1 MNPTLPIT
9 IEEFKSYFCQ
19 DKGFEFQPYVT
30 WKKTVFD
37 TGDYALL
44 NNVFYVSTKDMNVS
58 SPDSEESGF
67 EKLTSLYEQ
76 GVVVPEGSIV
86 YHNGFYFK
94 ALSETGSEP
103 KKGQDWSVIT
113 EEELNAL
120 FPNYRRWSTPV
131 AYKTGDK
138 VIAMVNYKLGVYVSG
153 IEENYYNPSN
163 PLVEANPYP
172 IEAWTLDET
181 QEVDWIL
188 DSDILRAMGEA
199 AFKFNAGLVPNE
211 EKRKIIALY
220 LTAFFVAYDRQMANA
235 GLNSSSSSGP
245 VRSRTVGKMSVSYM
259 ESKLFEKH
267 PSYEFFARNQYGIKA
282 FNLLLP
288 YLRGNVLVLNGRP
301 TSE

>member
-30 WKKTVFD
+30 WNKTVFD

-44 NNVFYVSTKDMNVS
+44 NNVFYMSTKDMNVA

-76 GVVVPEGSIV
+76 GVVVQAGSIV

-94 ALSETGSEP
+94 ALSETESEP
-103 KKGQDWSVIT
+103 KKGNDWSVVT
-113 EEELNAL
+113 EEELSTL
-120 FPNYRRWSTPV
+120 FPNYRQWSKPV

-163 PLVEANPYP
+163 PLVEANPHP

-199 AFKFNAGLVPNE
+199 AFKFNSGLVPNE

>member
-30 WKKTVFD
+30 WNKTVFD

-44 NNVFYVSTKDMNVS
+44 NNVFYMSTKDMNVA

-76 GVVVPEGSIV
+76 GVVVPAGSIV

-94 ALSETGSEP
+94 ALSETESEP
-103 KKGQDWSVIT
+103 KKGNDWSVVT
-113 EEELNAL
+113 EEELSTL
-120 FPNYRRWSTPV
+120 FPNYRQWSKPV

-163 PLVEANPYP
+163 PLVEANPHP

-199 AFKFNAGLVPNE
+199 AFKFNSGLVPNE

-220 LTAFFVAYDRQMANA
+220 LTAFFVAYDRQMANS

>member
-1 MNPTLPIT
+1 MKQTLPIT

-44 NNVFYVSTKDMNVS
+44 NNVFYVSSMDMNVS
-58 SPDSEESGF
+58 SPDAEDSGF
-67 EKLTSLYEQ
+67 EKLTYLYEQ

-94 ALSETGSEP
+94 SLTETDSEP
-103 KKGQDWSVIT
+103 KKGQDWSIVT
-113 EEELNAL
+113 KEELNAL
-120 FPNYRRWSTPV
+120 FPNYRVWSTPV

-138 VIAMVNYKLGVYVSG
+138 VIAMVNYKLGVYVSN
-153 IEENYYNPSN
+153 IEGNYYNPSN

-172 IEAWTLDET
+172 IEAWTIDESE
-181 QEVDWIL
+181 EVDWIL
-188 DSDILRAMGEA
+188 DSDILRAIGEA
-199 AFKFNAGLVPNE
+199 SFKFNSGLVPNE

-267 PSYEFFARNQYGIKA
+267 PSYEFFARNQYGIKV